1 VFSDGPRLVRFSSLS
16 GRELL
21 VCPAVLGGARM
32 GKQGKVQASS
42 WYDVRSKPLDPEVI
56 KLAFDDARLIEY
68 FVPTDTVGVDQGS
81 ALLMPADIG
90 ARTAKGI
97 WVMGAHIAASDP
109 GFEAYSSGL
118 KPTAEGLFLYHFCSS
133 FGCTARTQ
141 KGSFLSHISKFR
153 VLNIA
158 AAEKLP
164 YGQEMLAEYKKSIE
178 GESVDTG
185 AGTGLDMGDSSGA
198 EDAAVQQALQR
209 SRAPQTAKTSGA
221 PPPADGLNAHAIW
234 SNALRGAEPG
244 TAAPNTEAQIVLDRA
259 LANSLAK
266 HLAAGDMQAN
276 VDLAAGK
283 ANSSAVPGA
292 STGAGMPKFL
302 NPALAQHFGHGPPPK
317 GGAGGG
323 TPALGA
329 APGGAPNPGNFAGG
343 GGPPNPPGGAAEVA
357 TFPPHPPVPK
367 GRAGEE
373 MGKRLAEFASRQ
385 AAKRALEAPSC
396 PQTKVQRLVQNF
408 AELVGGSTP
417 NGSSTEIVPWEAGGD
432 DVFGSSAFGGAS
444 TSVLAAARPGDLFAA
459 SLQRIRDRL
468 SAIHG
473 DSAMAQEG
481 RRLVTFYHEVI
492 FKPKAKAD
500 FSYKMEREM
509 VTLVEAID
517 ALLEGSLDRVG
528 DVLMG
533 RYKALEDASTT
544 GSWAVAREFEAVAE
558 RDDGLVTDAE
568 RQRAVSLQLRR
579 VRLQTALRTVRG
591 GGSGAVA
598 DG

>member
-1 VFSDGPRLVRFSSLS
+1 
-16 GRELL
+16 
-21 VCPAVLGGARM
+21 M

-42 WYDVRSKPLDPEVI
+42 WYDIRSKPLDPEVI

-68 FVPTDTVGVDQGS
+68 FVPTDTAGVDQGS

-90 ARTAKGI
+90 AKTAKGV

-133 FGCTARTQ
+133 YGCTARTQ
-141 KGSFLSHISKFR
+141 KGSFLSHIAKFR

-178 GESVDTG
+178 GETVDTG
-185 AGTGLDMGDSSGA
+185 AGIGDLGDSSGA

-209 SRAPQTAKTSGA
+209 SRAPGTAKASGA
-221 PPPADGLNAHAIW
+221 PPPADGLNSHAIW
-234 SNALRGAEPG
+234 SNALRGADPG
-244 TAAPNTEAQIVLDRA
+244 TVSPNTEAQIALDRA
-259 LANSLAK
+259 LANSLAR
-266 HLAAGDMQAN
+266 HLAAGDMQAG
-276 VDLAAGK
+276 VDAAAGK
-283 ANSSAVPGA
+283 ANTSGAPGT
-292 STGAGMPKFL
+292 STGAPMPKFN
-302 NPALAQHFGHGPPPK
+302 NPALAQRFGNGPPPV
-317 GGAGGG
+317 GGAGGNM
-323 TPALGA
+323 PALGA
-329 APGGAPNPGNFAGG
+329 APAGAPNPGDFAGG
-343 GGPPNPPGGAAEVA
+343 GGPPNPLGGGAESPA
-357 TFPPHPPVPK
+357 FPPQPPVAK

-385 AAKRALEAPSC
+385 AAKRALEAPAC
-396 PQTKVQRLVQNF
+396 PQTKVQRLVQGF
-408 AELVGGSTP
+408 ADLVTGSGP
-417 NGSSTEIVPWEAGGD
+417 NGSSTDIVPWEPSGD
-432 DVFGSSAFGGAS
+432 DAFGSSAFAGAS

-591 GGSGAVA
+591 GGSSAIA